1 MSAIKQKYM
10 MCANENVSIYMVKK
24 VNARL
29 FIALET
35 DKSRKELSKELSKT
49 FCSFLTLFL

>member
-1 MSAIKQKYM
+1 MVKD
-10 MCANENVSIYMVKK
+10 ANENVSIYMVKK

>member
-1 MSAIKQKYM
+1 MAKD
-10 MCANENVSIYMVKK
+10 ANMNMSIYMEK
-24 VNARL
+24 VNAPL